1 LYKRIDHIGIA
12 VRSITDALKVYRDGL
27 GLTLV
32 RVEVVADQCTRV
44 AILAVGESRIELL
57 EATAEDSPIGKFIA
71 KRGEGLHHIC
81 FQVTNLVEEIARLK
95 AAGLRLIDEAPRCGA
110 EGRLV
115 AFLHPSTAA
124 GVLVELSQVSAQATN
139 SSE

>member
-1 LYKRIDHIGIA
+1 LYQRIDHIGIA
-12 VRSITDALKVYRDGL
+12 VRSVADALKVYRDGL
-27 GLTLV
+27 GLTLD
-32 RVEVVADQCTRV
+32 RVEVVAEQGARV

-81 FQVTNLVEEIARLK
+81 FQVTNLAEEIARLK
-95 AAGLRLIDEAPRCGA
+95 ASGLRLIDEAPRCGA

-115 AFLHPSTAA
+115 AFLHPSAVA
-124 GVLVELSQVSAQATN
+124 GVLVELSQVSADATN
-139 SSE
+139 SSK